1 MSLLH
6 RLFGSATPTT
16 ATPTTATQA
25 TQTMPKPTTPSP
37 LAPAFDPTRAPQQA
51 QIKQAMR
58 ESRFL
63 GENFK
68 ACLMEVGAANV
79 KGSPTFYGY
88 GTHKPMTMNLRQAL
102 PEGRLDLVVCLNVS
116 GHDLKDR
123 ADSQQALAS
132 RAKDNRYVIQVTHAD
147 GKTERMTGIAA
158 NGALSTS
165 QAISIHAMKPGTT
178 IVEAWPEG
186 SAGVGGYIEGRRLE
200 ISYTPPGGGVDRFG

>member
-1 MSLLH
+1 MSLLN
-6 RLFGSATPTT
+6 RLFGGNTQTT
-16 ATPTTATQA
+16 ATTSTATA
-25 TQTMPKPTTPSP
+25 PKPPAPPSP
-37 LAPAFDPTRAPQQA
+37 LAPAFEVGKAPQQS

-58 ESRFL
+58 ESQML
-63 GENFK
+63 GQNFK

-88 GTHKPMTMNLRQAL
+88 GTGKPMTMNLRQAL
-102 PEGRLDLVVCLNVS
+102 PGDRLDLVVCLNVS

-123 ADSQQALAS
+123 ADKDEALAS

-147 GKTERMTGIAA
+147 GKIETMKGIAA

-165 QAISIHAMKPGTT
+165 QGISIQNMKAGKT
-178 IVEAWPEG
+178 IVEAWPEH

-200 ISYTPPGGGVDRFG
+200 ITYAPPGSAGGVDRFG

>member
-1 MSLLH
+1 MSLLN
-6 RLFGSATPTT
+6 RLFGTATPAPTT
-16 ATPTTATQA
+16 ATPTQA
-25 TQTMPKPTTPSP
+25 PKPTTPASP
-37 LAPAFDPTRAPQQA
+37 LSPAFEPARAPQQS

-58 ESRFL
+58 ESQFL

-68 ACLMEVGAANV
+68 ACLMEVGVANV
-79 KGSPTFYGY
+79 KASPTFYGY

-123 ADSQQALAS
+123 ADKQQALAS

-147 GKTERMTGIAA
+147 GQIERMTGIAA

-165 QAISIHAMKPGTT
+165 QAISIRGMKPGTT
-178 IVEAWPEG
+178 VVEAWPEG

-200 ISYTPPGGGVDRFG
+200 ISYNPPGGVDRFG